1 MRRTRKKRGG
11 EDCPKDVA
19 VVANKLETKAKNYT
33 DTNLINMLTFDK
45 FDTEKFADKVG
56 MKSGYLNNLIKAS
69 KGEIECFINH
79 TSTQDLLKKMK
90 ANGLS
95 ITADEYADM
104 KSDDLTAYMII
115 KYLMDKEKEKQSGG
129 RRRRTKKRKS
139 RRRRRKRTKKKRR
152 RKSRKS
158 RRRRRR

>member
-1 MRRTRKKRGG
+1 MGRTRRKRGG
-11 EDCPKDVA
+11 ACNKDVA

-56 MKSGYLNNLIKAS
+56 MKSGYLNNLINES

-79 TSTQDLLKKMK
+79 PDTQELLEAMK

-95 ITADEYADM
+95 ISTDEYADM
-104 KSDDLTAYMII
+104 KTDDLTAFMII

-129 RRRRTKKRKS
+129 RRRRRS

-158 RRRRRR
+158 RRRRRRR

>member
-11 EDCPKDVA
+11 GCPKDVA
-19 VVANKLETKAKNYT
+19 DVANNLEAKAN
-33 DTNLINMLTFDK
+33 NAPLIGMVTLDK
-45 FDTEKFADKVG
+45 YDNENVLVRAKT
-56 MKSGYLNNLIKAS
+56 KSGYLNTLIEKS
-69 KGEIECFINH
+69 KNEIECFINH
-79 TSTQDLLKKMK
+79 PATQDLLKKMK

-95 ITADEYADM
+95 ITTEEYADM

-115 KYLMDKEKEKQSGG
+115 QYLMDKEKEKQSAG